1 MCKFLKYWGKC
12 YTKQLYLENILYKLM
27 SYKQKYDKT
36 HVELKS
42 ELQVWISPSFVKF
55 DTWLLNTSET
65 QPETVHRKKAWFV
78 SVGAFVRLFV
88 VRFGFQKF
96 VLFTTFDT
104 LVALI
109 CVVSTYLY
117 VVSSTDL
124 WEISKQNKLI
134 WADLFAPFKV
144 LGT

>member
-1 MCKFLKYWGKC
+1 M
-12 YTKQLYLENILYKLM
+12 LYKTTL
-27 SYKQKYDKT
+27 SWKHFIQID
-36 HVELKS
+36 
-42 ELQVWISPSFVKF
+42 ELQTQVWQDTCRTEVWTSSPSPSFVKF

-65 QPETVHRKKAWFV
+65 KPETVHRKKAWFV

-88 VRFGFQKF
+88 VRFGFHKF

-104 LVALI
+104 LEPLI

-117 VVSSTDL
+117 VFSSTDL
-124 WEISKQNKLI
+124 WEISQQNKLI